1 MRTHDAAA
9 ACLLLAVFAVA
20 CFAKK
25 LDNKKIEQNIQNEL
39 STKGVAMKSISC
51 PAGQAVTAGV
61 TFDCTGV
68 DSDGET
74 LVFHVKETD
83 GSGSFKWEMDGMILN
98 LAKIGDSIE
107 AKVGKN
113 ADVQCPEKSVIV
125 KVGHS
130 FQCNVDITGKS
141 HKVLLTLADTTGRVT
156 WKLLD

>member
-1 MRTHDAAA
+1 MRTPTV
-9 ACLLLAVFAVA
+9 LVLFLAVLSVA
-20 CFAKK
+20 CMRK
-25 LDNKKIEQNIQNEL
+25 LDNKKIEQNIQDEL
-39 STKGVAMKSISC
+39 TTKGVAMKSLSC
-51 PAGQAVTAGV
+51 PSGRALNSGD

-68 DSDGET
+68 DADGET
-74 LVFHVKETD
+74 LVFHVTQTD
-83 GSGSFKWEMDGMILN
+83 GKGTIKWEMDGMILN

-130 FQCNVDITGKS
+130 FQCNVDISGKM